1 MTALFACLFNCSWWC
16 PLGLGSRAAGW
27 SWNAHN
33 GAAAEKLPE
42 MLEFRNF
49 FYTFVVAM
57 KKLLILLVVCAAVG
71 VASQAWAVPEPVP
84 AVENVAGVPSVKGGD
99 GRIYFYAGSSD
110 AVFSV
115 YSITGQLVRTV
126 KVNADTHATIDIS
139 KGFYIVR
146 YYNLWSR
153 KVVVK

>member
-1 MTALFACLFNCSWWC
+1 
-16 PLGLGSRAAGW
+16 
-27 SWNAHN
+27 
-33 GAAAEKLPE
+33 
-42 MLEFRNF
+42 
-49 FYTFVVAM
+49 M

-126 KVNADTHATIDIS
+126 KVNADAHATIDIS